1 MIEAAAR
8 ARVEVSADRGARGWL
23 AQHPEITRLFIT
35 FMSSRA
41 CCSGARVCDVRVRA
55 DVGAS
60 RRANAVSMW
69 TSVGSVEGREVLL
82 DARLVERMP
91 AQPRLTVRGL
101 GPFRRLDLDLTG
113 EQWAELLYPV
123 AW

>member
-1 MIEAAAR
+1 VIEVVVR
-8 ARVEVSADRGARGWL
+8 ARVEVSANPDARAWL
-23 AQHPEITRLFIT
+23 AEHPEVSRLFIA

-41 CCSGARVCDVRVRA
+41 CCSGARVCDVRVRV
-55 DVGAS
+55 DVASS
-60 RRANAVSMW
+60 RRANTATW
-69 TSVGSVEGREVLL
+69 IEFGNVEGRDVLL

-91 AQPRLTVRGL
+91 AQVRLIVRGI

-123 AW
+123 AR

>member
-1 MIEAAAR
+1 MEVVVR
-8 ARVEVSADRGARGWL
+8 ARVEVSANPDARAWL
-23 AQHPEITRLFIT
+23 AEHPEVSRLFIA

-41 CCSGARVCDVRVRA
+41 CCSGARVCDVRVRV
-55 DVGAS
+55 DVASS
-60 RRANAVSMW
+60 RRANTATW
-69 TSVGSVEGREVLL
+69 IEFGNVEGRDVLL

-91 AQPRLTVRGL
+91 AQVRLIVRGI

-123 AW
+123 AR